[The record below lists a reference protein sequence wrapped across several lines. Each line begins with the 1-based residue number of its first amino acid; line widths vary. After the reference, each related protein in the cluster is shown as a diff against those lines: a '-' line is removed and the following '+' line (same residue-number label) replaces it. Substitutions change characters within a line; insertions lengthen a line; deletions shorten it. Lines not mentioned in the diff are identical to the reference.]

1 MARLFH
7 LYVRVNDF
15 ISLAAISVGGAIMG
29 FAVFALLLSAFERYF
44 IGMGYSWIND
54 LPPLLMPWAIFP
66 VLGVIIRD
74 ELHIRVEIAH
84 SMLTDKPRI
93 ILQIFVHTVCFVS
106 ALTFCI
112 GSSDAVAFFRM
123 LGEVT
128 ELEFEFP
135 KWWIYLAFPVGFG
148 ILANFSF
155 EGIIRESL
163 KLTDGTYETEVES

>member
-1 MARLFH
+1 MKRFFH
-7 LYVRVNDF
+7 LYVRLNDL
-15 ISLAAISVGGAIMG
+15 ISLTAISLGGLIMG

-66 VLGVIIRD
+66 ILGVLIRD
-74 ELHIRVEIAH
+74 ERHIRVEIAP
-84 SMLTDKPRI
+84 SMLAGKPLI
-93 ILQIFVHTVCFVS
+93 ALQISVYAVCFVA

-112 GSSDAVAFFRM
+112 GSSEAVAFFRM

-135 KWWIYLAFPVGFG
+135 KWWVYLAFPIGFA
-148 ILANFSF
+148 ILANFSL

-163 KLTDGTYETEVES
+163 KLAGMSPDTEVES